1 MSDDPQVHLIVPT
14 TVRDIEM
21 VTWCL
26 GGIIAYTKAVVC
38 FVVNANSESAK
49 RVAQGLWETLQR
61 HCPNATAVFLPRE
74 VGYVNAV
81 NLGWKCLNLRPID
94 YIGTLNDDVE
104 VDGGFVT
111 PLVQALEFGAAQ
123 AGPDMHHVGRDGFW
137 GKGDEPYTFLEGW
150 CWLAKVSTI
159 LHANSCNGPTDGLLY
174 DQNYSPGYCEDCDL
188 SIRLQRT
195 VGPLQQVSLP
205 LHHLR
210 SQTFGGDR
218 EPFWSRNRADLV
230 QKWNLGSDA
239 A

>member
-1 MSDDPQVHLIVPT
+1 MTDEPRVHLIIPT
-14 TVRDIEM
+14 TVRDVEM
-21 VTWCL
+21 LGECLAGIVTF
-26 GGIIAYTKAVVC
+26 TKVVVC
-38 FVVNANSESAK
+38 LVVNANSERAK
-49 RVAQGLWETLQR
+49 HGGRTLWGILQIVR
-61 HCPNATAVFLPRE
+61 PNSTAVFLPSE

-81 NLGWKCLNLRPID
+81 NIGWQCLAPHPTD
-94 YIGTLNDDVE
+94 YIGVLNDDVSI
-104 VDGGFVT
+104 DGDFVT
-111 PLVQALEFGAAQ
+111 PLVQALQSGASQ
-123 AGPDMHHVGRDGFW
+123 AGPSIHHIGRDGFW

-159 LHANSCNGPTDGLLY
+159 LYANSCNVPTDGLLY
-174 DQNYSPGYCEDCDL
+174 DKNYSPGYCEDCDL
-188 SIRLQRT
+188 SIRLQKT

-218 EPFWSRNRADLV
+218 EPYWSRNRAYLV